1 MAMETK
7 VHKMPTKMFSRKGH
21 LSFDNPGQD
30 LSSHDLDKPSSSK
43 DSLKKYIKIKNEI
56 MTGEIMLKMTENNTR
71 SKTNMGIVAPHVN
84 TAGPE
89 CPKCGQVCK
98 DYSNLKN
105 HVLSHYYK
113 MFYMVLPQCKPFP
126 CPICGHCNRDRITMV
141 RHYAFTHKKIFE
153 MTDVT
158 VQDLHGS
165 VTKIMISCAR
175 GASTSAKGA
184 VVASSSKKQNI
195 SPMMDDSSDDDE
207 DVKKMKAQLSSFS
220 NKNEDIK
227 VKCRPDSEKN
237 TMKTFSKETNDS
249 DSENDTKKKFCK
261 EKNRSDSENDTKKK
275 FCKEKN
281 RSDSENYTKKKF
293 CKEKNTKKRFWQKG
307 KPMLNEGTVLC
318 PKCSETLRNSNIEE
332 HLKEVH
338 NNLGTS
344 LKCEICKRRVF
355 SSDIPMHMPR
365 CSLVIIFKGV
375 MSKPPKSM

>member
-1 MAMETK
+1 MI
-7 VHKMPTKMFSRKGH
+7 SRKVQGQ
-21 LSFDNPGQD
+21 GQD
-30 LSSHDLDKPSSSK
+30 LSSHNLDNSSSSK
-43 DSLKKYIKIKNEI
+43 DSLKKYIKIKSEI
-56 MTGEIMLKMTENNTR
+56 VTGEIMLKMTENNTR

-113 MFYMVLPQCKPFP
+113 MFYMVLPHCKPFP
-126 CPICGHCNRDRITMV
+126 CPISGHCNRDRITMV

-165 VTKIMISCAR
+165 VTKISSAR
-175 GASTSAKGA
+175 GASTSANGA

-195 SPMMDDSSDDDE
+195 SPMMDDSRDDDE

-237 TMKTFSKETNDS
+237 TKKKFCKEKNRSDSEKYTKKKFCTEKNGS

-261 EKNRSDSENDTKKK
+261 EKNR
-275 FCKEKN
+275 
-281 RSDSENYTKKKF
+281 
-293 CKEKNTKKRFWQKG
+293 
-307 KPMLNEGTVLC
+307 
-318 PKCSETLRNSNIEE
+318 
-332 HLKEVH
+332 
-338 NNLGTS
+338 
-344 LKCEICKRRVF
+344 
-355 SSDIPMHMPR
+355 
-365 CSLVIIFKGV
+365 
-375 MSKPPKSM
+375 